1 MLGGP
6 GPPGPLP
13 RADRALSRRRLA
25 AGAATAGAFSVAA
38 GVYHHR
44 QASRK
49 NKELSG
55 GYVLAPT
62 PRILLPPALV
72 EAIAGA
78 VGEVVQVAILYPL
91 DTIKVRCQA
100 GGMMSS
106 EVIKDLVA
114 QSASRP
120 ASLVSSLYAGVWGA
134 TLCSI
139 LIGAV
144 HFSSYETSKRFLFQR
159 LEDFSHIATPMVSKS
174 QPPTSQPLPPPLTP
188 WPPAASQSPGGEV
201 GSSRSSIFN
210 ESSSINGD
218 AQVGSSSSRGR
229 SGSGPPDSSCQDGQA
244 ASEASRWGLSPN
256 AASSGSSNSDS
267 SNSSSSSSSHSSS
280 GRRRARSRQGD
291 ATSSSQDA
299 PQNSQQQHPAQD
311 AAHSQTASGSHGQ
324 QQQQQQPTQPAS
336 MQQSNQQQQQQ
347 PHDPHSSA
355 YQEELDMYHHH
366 HQHHHLLDDAPS
378 IKSGDKLGVN
388 VLASIFTAIATA
400 LVESPVELFRHNQQ
414 AGTVQGNFMREM
426 LLTVRQKGP
435 SGLYWGFLPHCFEA
449 LPHDISEML
458 VMGCMKDFHLDA
470 ISPRSQPHHQWLQ
483 KVPVEAWDL
492 TAGAASGVA
501 AVLVSMPFDCI
512 KTYMQTHGMSLSGQG
527 LVGSMNLFYQTGK
540 DMVARKGLG
549 CMYYGVVP
557 RLLQQVP
564 SSMMGWWA
572 VHAVVRALQP
582 WTIKESKEAR

>member
-1 MLGGP
+1 
-6 GPPGPLP
+6 
-13 RADRALSRRRLA
+13 
-25 AGAATAGAFSVAA
+25 
-38 GVYHHR
+38 
-44 QASRK
+44 
-49 NKELSG
+49 
-55 GYVLAPT
+55 
-62 PRILLPPALV
+62 
-72 EAIAGA
+72 
-78 VGEVVQVAILYPL
+78 
-91 DTIKVRCQA
+91 
-100 GGMMSS
+100 
-106 EVIKDLVA
+106 
-114 QSASRP
+114 
-120 ASLVSSLYAGVWGA
+120 
-134 TLCSI
+134 
-139 LIGAV
+139 
-144 HFSSYETSKRFLFQR
+144 
-159 LEDFSHIATPMVSKS
+159 
-174 QPPTSQPLPPPLTP
+174 
-188 WPPAASQSPGGEV
+188 
-201 GSSRSSIFN
+201 
-210 ESSSINGD
+210 
-218 AQVGSSSSRGR
+218 
-229 SGSGPPDSSCQDGQA
+229 
-244 ASEASRWGLSPN
+244 
-256 AASSGSSNSDS
+256 
-267 SNSSSSSSSHSSS
+267 
-280 GRRRARSRQGD
+280 
-291 ATSSSQDA
+291 
-299 PQNSQQQHPAQD
+299 
-311 AAHSQTASGSHGQ
+311 
-324 QQQQQQPTQPAS
+324 